1 MKQLILYSTIVSL
14 LFPSSISFAENI
26 FDKISKGAESV
37 TDTVSDTVEKV
48 TGDETPEETREK
60 IDEMSA
66 DTLKLLFSENPPA
79 EKLYDISYGY
89 AVFDTRKF
97 SFMITTGTGA
107 GMAKVKGEGKPV
119 YMKMA
124 TGGLNIGLGAEL
136 FQLVFLFE
144 DEDTFNRFLDDGIEV
159 GTSANAVLGDDGERL
174 EARFVDGM
182 AVYQLTEKGLK
193 LAGDITGTKYWK
205 NDDLNEST
213 E

>member
-1 MKQLILYSTIVSL
+1 MKRLIFIYGLIISL
-14 LFPSSISFAENI
+14 LCPASISFANI

-37 TDTVSDTVEKV
+37 TDTVSDTVDKV

-60 IDEMSA
+60 IDKMSV
-66 DTLKLLFSENPPA
+66 DTLKRLFSETPYA
-79 EKLYDISYGY
+79 KKQYEISYGY

-107 GMAKVKGEGKPV
+107 GMAKARGEGKPI

-124 TGGLNIGLGAEL
+124 TGGVNVGLGTEI

-144 DEDTFNRFLDDGIEV
+144 DKKAFDLFLDQGIEV
-159 GTSANAVLGDDGERL
+159 GTSADAVLGEDGEHL
-174 EARFVDGM
+174 GVRFVDGV

-193 LAGDITGTKYWK
+193 LTADITGTKYWK
-205 NDDLNEST
+205 DSDLNE
-213 E
+213 